1 MIEKSNIVGLAD
13 EFLQNSDKYVV
24 DLQVKPGNIIAVTID
39 GDTPVTIVDCIQLS
53 KFIESKL
60 DREIEDFDLKI
71 SSFGAEKP
79 FKMLRQY
86 RKNIGREVEIIM
98 DDDTIINGKLLD
110 VVDEKIKIKPA
121 GKKKKKNETMIEE
134 LWIDLA
140 QIKQTKCTL
149 SFK

>member
-1 MIEKSNIVGLAD
+1 MIERNNIVGLTD
-13 EFLQNSDKYVV
+13 EFLQNTDKYVV

-79 FKMLRQY
+79 FKMIRQY
-86 RKNIGREVEIIM
+86 RKNIGRDVEIIM
-98 DDDTIINGKLLD
+98 EDDTIVKGKLLD
-110 VVDEKIKIKPA
+110 IVDEKIKIKPA
-121 GKKKKKNETMIEE
+121 SKKKKNETLIEE
-134 LWIDLA
+134 QWIDLA
-140 QIKQTKCTL
+140 QVKQTKCTL

>member
-1 MIEKSNIVGLAD
+1 MIEKNNIVGLAD
-13 EFLQNSDKYVV
+13 EFLQNTDKYVV
-24 DLQVKPGNIIAVTID
+24 DLQVKPGNIIAITID

-79 FKMLRQY
+79 LKMIRQY
-86 RKNIGREVEIIM
+86 RKNIGRDVEIIL
-98 DDDTIINGKLLD
+98 DDDTIVKGKLLD
-110 VVDEKIKIKPA
+110 VVDEKVKIKPT
-121 GKKKKKNETMIEE
+121 GKKKKNETLIEE
-134 LWIDLA
+134 LWIDLV

>member
-1 MIEKSNIVGLAD
+1 MIDKNNIVGLAA
-13 EFLQNSDKYVV
+13 EFLQNTDKYVV

-60 DREIEDFDLKI
+60 DREVEDFDLKI

-79 FKMLRQY
+79 FKLTRQY
-86 RKNIGREVEIIM
+86 RKNIGRDVEIIM
-98 DDDTIINGKLLD
+98 DDDTIVKGKLLD
-110 VVDEKIKIKPA
+110 VVDEKIRIKPA
-121 GKKKKKNETMIEE
+121 GKKKKNETLIEE
-134 LWIDLA
+134 LWIDLV

>member
-1 MIEKSNIVGLAD
+1 
-13 EFLQNSDKYVV
+13 
-24 DLQVKPGNIIAVTID
+24 
-39 GDTPVTIVDCIQLS
+39 LS

-79 FKMLRQY
+79 FKMIRQY
-86 RKNIGREVEIIM
+86 RKNIGRDVEIIM
-98 DDDTIINGKLLD
+98 EDDTIVKGKLLD
-110 VVDEKIKIKPA
+110 IVDEKIKIKPA
-121 GKKKKKNETMIEE
+121 GKKKKNETLIEE

-140 QIKQTKCTL
+140 QVKQTKCTL

>member
-1 MIEKSNIVGLAD
+1 MIEKNNIVGLAD
-13 EFLQNSDKYVV
+13 EFLQNTDKYVV

-79 FKMLRQY
+79 FKMIRQY
-86 RKNIGREVEIIM
+86 RKNIGRDVEIIL
-98 DDDTIINGKLLD
+98 DDDTIVKGKLLD
-110 VVDEKIKIKPA
+110 IVNEKVKIKPT
-121 GKKKKKNETMIEE
+121 GKKKKNETLIEE
-134 LWIDLA
+134 LWIDLV

>member
-1 MIEKSNIVGLAD
+1 MIEKNNIVGLAD
-13 EFLQNSDKYVV
+13 EFLQNTDKYVV
-24 DLQVKPGNIIAVTID
+24 DLQVKPGNIIAITID
-39 GDTPVTIVDCIQLS
+39 GDTSVTIVDCIQLS

-79 FKMLRQY
+79 FKMIRQY
-86 RKNIGREVEIIM
+86 RKNIGRDVEIIM
-98 DDDTIINGKLLD
+98 EDDTIVKGNLLD
-110 VVDEKIKIKPA
+110 IVDEKIKIKPA
-121 GKKKKKNETMIEE
+121 GKKKKNETLIEE

>member
-1 MIEKSNIVGLAD
+1 MIEKNNIVGLAD
-13 EFLQNSDKYVV
+13 EFLQNTDKYVV

-79 FKMLRQY
+79 FKMIRQY
-86 RKNIGREVEIIM
+86 RKNIGRDVEIIM
-98 DDDTIINGKLLD
+98 EDDTIVKGKLLD
-110 VVDEKIKIKPA
+110 IVDEKIKIKPA
-121 GKKKKKNETMIEE
+121 GKKKKNETLIEE

>member
-1 MIEKSNIVGLAD
+1 MIEKNNIVGLAD
-13 EFLQNSDKYVV
+13 EFLQNTDKYVV

-79 FKMLRQY
+79 FKMIRQY
-86 RKNIGREVEIIM
+86 RKNIGRDVEIIM
-98 DDDTIINGKLLD
+98 EDDTIVKGKLLD
-110 VVDEKIKIKPA
+110 IVDEKIKIKPA
-121 GKKKKKNETMIEE
+121 GKKKKNETLIEE

-140 QIKQTKCTL
+140 QVKQTKCTL

>member
-1 MIEKSNIVGLAD
+1 MIEKNNIVGLAD
-13 EFLQNSDKYVV
+13 EFLQNTDKYVV

-60 DREIEDFDLKI
+60 DREVEDFDLKI

-79 FKMLRQY
+79 FKMIRQY
-86 RKNIGREVEIIM
+86 RKNIGRDVEIIM
-98 DDDTIINGKLLD
+98 DDDTIVKGKLLD
-110 VVDEKIKIKPA
+110 IVDEKIKIKPT
-121 GKKKKKNETMIEE
+121 GKKKKNETLIEE
-134 LWIDLA
+134 LWIDLV

>member
-1 MIEKSNIVGLAD
+1 MIDKNNIVGLAA
-13 EFLQNSDKYVV
+13 EFLQNTDKYVV

-60 DREIEDFDLKI
+60 DREVEDFDLKI

-79 FKMLRQY
+79 FKLTRQY
-86 RKNIGREVEIIM
+86 RKNIGRDVEIIM
-98 DDDTIINGKLLD
+98 DDDTIVKGKLLD

-121 GKKKKKNETMIEE
+121 GKKKKNETLIEE
-134 LWIDLA
+134 LWIDLV

>member
-1 MIEKSNIVGLAD
+1 MIEKNNIVGLAD
-13 EFLQNSDKYVV
+13 EFLQNTDKYVV
-24 DLQVKPGNIIAVTID
+24 DLQVKPRNIIAITID
-39 GDTPVTIVDCIQLS
+39 GDTSVTIVDCIQLS

-79 FKMLRQY
+79 FKMIRQY
-86 RKNIGREVEIIM
+86 RKNIGRDVEIIM
-98 DDDTIINGKLLD
+98 EDDTIVKGNLLD
-110 VVDEKIKIKPA
+110 IVDEKIKIKPA
-121 GKKKKKNETMIEE
+121 GKKKKNETLIEE

>member
-1 MIEKSNIVGLAD
+1 MIDKNNIVGLAA
-13 EFLQNSDKYVV
+13 EFLQNTDKYVV

-60 DREIEDFDLKI
+60 DREVEDFDLKI

-79 FKMLRQY
+79 FKLTRQY
-86 RKNIGREVEIIM
+86 RKNIGRDVEIIM
-98 DDDTIINGKLLD
+98 DDDTIVKGKLLD
-110 VVDEKIKIKPA
+110 VVGEKIKIKPA
-121 GKKKKKNETMIEE
+121 GKKKKNETLIEE
-134 LWIDLA
+134 LWIDLV

>member
-1 MIEKSNIVGLAD
+1 MSFCKNT
-13 EFLQNSDKYVV
+13 DKYVV

-79 FKMLRQY
+79 FKMIRQY
-86 RKNIGREVEIIM
+86 RKNIGRDVEIIM
-98 DDDTIINGKLLD
+98 EDDTIVKGKLLD
-110 VVDEKIKIKPA
+110 IVDEKIKIKPA
-121 GKKKKKNETMIEE
+121 GKKKKNETLIEE

-140 QIKQTKCTL
+140 QVKQTKCTL

>member
-1 MIEKSNIVGLAD
+1 MIEKNNIVGLAD
-13 EFLQNSDKYVV
+13 EFLQNTDKYVV

-79 FKMLRQY
+79 FKMIRQY
-86 RKNIGREVEIIM
+86 RKNIGRDVEIIM
-98 DDDTIINGKLLD
+98 EDDTIVKGKLLD
-110 VVDEKIKIKPA
+110 IADEKIKIKPA
-121 GKKKKKNETMIEE
+121 GKKKKNETLIEE